1 VNSKAKE
8 LANQACFPLFYFSLS
23 LKSEPKA
30 GQTKNRGPKVLLRAG
45 SDNGPEEIRVY
56 AVSIVQFITGGQEHE
71 PRVLKA
77 QLALA
82 ATTARNTRVTS
93 PLWAAAAAF
102 LCSTGVFGHVSFAH
116 TLFVP
121 LAVTV
126 GIGANALM
134 AGAYERYNESE
145 GDTDSWLHCFVVMQA
160 FASAAWGLLPWLCW
174 ESGNALNHMFLAACV
189 MAVIAGLVVARG
201 SNMTMYVANLLPV
214 TLMMS
219 ARFLLGD
226 SLTDVAMGALTPFVA
241 FQMWYTGR
249 PLVLR
254 MGEDAR
260 LRFKV
265 EDLARELE
273 ETRDD
278 ALRKRFEAETAN
290 ASKTAFL
297 ANMSH
302 ELRTPLNAI
311 LGFSEIIAQECFGPV
326 GSERYRDYAGD
337 IHSSGAHLL
346 SLINDLLDVAKIE
359 AGRMDIAP
367 NPLNAARVF
376 DIALKLIGTKARE
389 KDQSLVIAVD
399 DNAPE
404 LYADERAVKQI
415 LINLVSN
422 AVKFT
427 PLGGRIDVIGGRAAN
442 GDFQI
447 MVRDNGPG
455 IPREKL
461 DLIFTPFNQVDN
473 RFDRQAGGTGL
484 GLALVRGLAELHG
497 GRAWMES
504 EFGRGCSVFV
514 TLPISRPGAAAGFV
528 ASAVA

>member
-1 VNSKAKE
+1 
-8 LANQACFPLFYFSLS
+8 
-23 LKSEPKA
+23 
-30 GQTKNRGPKVLLRAG
+30 
-45 SDNGPEEIRVY
+45 
-56 AVSIVQFITGGQEHE
+56 VSILRFITEDQESE

-77 QLALA
+77 QLTLA
-82 ATTARNTRVTS
+82 ATTARNSRITS
-93 PLWAAAAAF
+93 PLWALACAV
-102 LCSTGVFGHVSFAH
+102 LCSTGVFGHVSFAQ
-116 TLFVP
+116 TVFLP
-121 LAVTV
+121 LVVTAAM
-126 GIGANALM
+126 GASALM
-134 AGAYERYNESE
+134 ATAYQYYDDNE
-145 GDTDSWLHCFVVMQA
+145 GDVESWLQCFVMIQA
-160 FASAAWGLLPWLCW
+160 FGSVAWGLMAWLLW
-174 ESGNALNHMFLAACV
+174 EPGNSLNHLFLAASV
-189 MAVIAGLVVARG
+189 MAVIAGLVAARG
-201 SNMTMYVANLLPV
+201 SNMRMYVANLLPLSAM
-214 TLMMS
+214 TG

-226 SLTDVAMGALTPFVA
+226 GTADLVVGLVTPFIA
-241 FQMWYTGR
+241 FQMWQIGR

-254 MGEDAR
+254 MAEDAR

-273 ETRDD
+273 EARDE
-278 ALRKRFEAETAN
+278 ALKKRFEAEAAN

-311 LGFSEIIAQECFGPV
+311 LGFSEIISQECFGPV

-359 AGRMDIAP
+359 AGRMDLTATTMD
-367 NPLNAARVF
+367 AARTF
-376 DIALKLIGTKARE
+376 DIALKLVGTKARE
-389 KDQSLVIAVD
+389 KDQALDISVD
-399 DNAPE
+399 DNAPP

-427 PLGGRIDVIGGRAAN
+427 PLGGRIEVIGGRAAN

-447 MVRDNGPG
+447 LVRDNGPG
-455 IPREKL
+455 IPRDKI
-461 DLIFTPFNQVDN
+461 DHIFQPFNQVDN

-504 EFGRGCSVFV
+504 DYGRGCSVFV
-514 TLPISRPGAAAGFV
+514 TLPTQRSSQLGGLSAQV
-528 ASAVA
+528 A

>member
-1 VNSKAKE
+1 MGCWEKQVP
-8 LANQACFPLFYFSLS
+8 ACRSS
-23 LKSEPKA
+23 
-30 GQTKNRGPKVLLRAG
+30 RA
-45 SDNGPEEIRVY
+45 
-56 AVSIVQFITGGQEHE
+56 ITESQESE

-82 ATTARNTRVTS
+82 ATTARNTRITS
-93 PLWAAAAAF
+93 PIWAAVCAI

-116 TLFVP
+116 TLFLP
-121 LAVTV
+121 LAVTAAM
-126 GIGANALM
+126 GASALM
-134 AGAYERYNESE
+134 ATAYQYYDDSE
-145 GDTDSWLHCFVVMQA
+145 GDAESWLQCFVMIQA
-160 FASAAWGLLPWLCW
+160 FGSAAWGLMPWLCW
-174 ESGNALNHMFLAACV
+174 EKGNALNHMFLAACV

-201 SNMTMYVANLLPV
+201 SNMRMYVANLLPLS
-214 TLMMS
+214 LMTA

-226 SLTDVAMGALTPFVA
+226 SVTDMVMGAVPPLVA

-273 ETRDD
+273 ETRDE

-367 NPLNAARVF
+367 HTLDAGR
-376 DIALKLIGTKARE
+376 
-389 KDQSLVIAVD
+389 SLR
-399 DNAPE
+399 
-404 LYADERAVKQI
+404 YR
-415 LINLVSN
+415 
-422 AVKFT
+422 
-427 PLGGRIDVIGGRAAN
+427 R
-442 GDFQI
+442 
-447 MVRDNGPG
+447 
-455 IPREKL
+455 
-461 DLIFTPFNQVDN
+461 
-473 RFDRQAGGTGL
+473 
-484 GLALVRGLAELHG
+484 
-497 GRAWMES
+497 
-504 EFGRGCSVFV
+504 
-514 TLPISRPGAAAGFV
+514 
-528 ASAVA
+528 

>member
-1 VNSKAKE
+1 
-8 LANQACFPLFYFSLS
+8 LG
-23 LKSEPKA
+23 KA
-30 GQTKNRGPKVLLRAG
+30 GSG
-45 SDNGPEEIRVY
+45 
-56 AVSIVQFITGGQEHE
+56 VSIFRVITQSQESE

-82 ATTARNTRVTS
+82 ATTARNTRITS
-93 PLWAAAAAF
+93 PIWAAVCAI

-116 TLFVP
+116 TLFLP
-121 LAVTV
+121 LVVTAAM
-126 GIGANALM
+126 GASALM
-134 AGAYERYNESE
+134 ATAYQHYDDSE
-145 GDTDSWLHCFVVMQA
+145 GDVDSWLQCFVMTQA
-160 FASAAWGLLPWLCW
+160 FGSAAWGLLPWLCW
-174 ESGNALNHMFLAACV
+174 EKGDALNHMFLAACV

-201 SNMTMYVANLLPV
+201 SNMRMYVANLLPLS
-214 TLMMS
+214 LMT
-219 ARFLLGD
+219 AGRFLLGD
-226 SLTDVAMGALTPFVA
+226 TVTDMVMGVVTPVVA

-254 MGEDAR
+254 MADDAR

-273 ETRDD
+273 ETRDE
-278 ALRKRFEAETAN
+278 ALRKRFEAETAS

-359 AGRMDIAP
+359 AGRMEIAP
-367 NPLNAARVF
+367 HMLDAGRAL
-376 DIALKLIGTKARE
+376 DIGLKLIGTKARE
-389 KDQSLVIAVD
+389 KDQTLVIAVE
-399 DNAPE
+399 DNAPQ
-404 LYADERAVKQI
+404 LYADERALKQI

-427 PLGGRIDVIGGRAAN
+427 PLGGRIEVIGSRAAN

-461 DLIFTPFNQVDN
+461 DSIFQPFNQVDN

-497 GRAWMES
+497 GRAWIES
-504 EFGRGCSVFV
+504 ELGRGCCVFV
-514 TLPISRPGAAAGFV
+514 TLPVEKPGAASGFV
-528 ASAVA
+528 SQVA